1 MSYEDAPTLRPQL
14 RELLTEALAERLGP
28 GGAGLDPDA
37 EVVRSDA
44 ARARRIAALD
54 GVVLGGRRVLDL
66 GSGLGDLARAAR
78 RRGAEL
84 VDAVDRDPGRVELAR
99 LLCVLQDVDRI
110 SFAEGDAG
118 RASTYA
124 DEYDAILA
132 FGPALDAMR
141 PILPR
146 VAQNLRGPL
155 LAELP
160 ADGGEVADAALA
172 QALPARRTLV
182 EPGDGDGVAV
192 VACASDR
199 GALRR
204 HLVSARRRTALR
216 LAEGVR
222 A

>member
-14 RELLTEALAERLGP
+14 REILHEALAERLGP
-28 GGAGLDPDA
+28 DGAALDLDA
-37 EVVRSDA
+37 PAVRDDA
-44 ARARRIAALD
+44 ATARRIAALD
-54 GVVLGGRRVLDL
+54 ALVLGGRRVLELGTDL
-66 GSGLGDLARAAR
+66 GDVARAAR
-78 RRGAEL
+78 RHGAEL
-84 VDAVDRDPGRVELAR
+84 VDAVDRDPGRVEAAR
-99 LLCVLQDVDRI
+99 LLCVLQGVDRI

-118 RASTYA
+118 LASTYA
-124 DEYDAILA
+124 DEYDVVLA

-141 PILPR
+141 PLLPR

-160 ADGGEVADAALA
+160 AGEDAPADAALA
-172 QALPARRTLV
+172 EALPARRVVV
-182 EPGDGDGVAV
+182 EPEDGDGVAV

-199 GALRR
+199 TALRR

-216 LAEGVR
+216 IAAGVR